1 MTRIIIHNCATA
13 LVLFAVGNG
22 MLKER
27 DEVPKSVAGVK

>member
-22 MLKER
+22 MLNQL
-27 DEVPKSVAGVK
+27 VSAMQ